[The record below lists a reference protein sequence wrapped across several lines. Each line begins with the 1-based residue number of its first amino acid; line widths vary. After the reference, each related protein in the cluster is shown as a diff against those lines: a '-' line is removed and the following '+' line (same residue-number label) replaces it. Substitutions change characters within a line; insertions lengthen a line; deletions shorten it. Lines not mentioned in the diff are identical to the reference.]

1 MNAIGW
7 LLTKVIEL
15 ITGKDRGQK
24 SSGMPRVR
32 EVGAHEER
40 AADKSRNF
48 DADYRAA
55 TNMLKTRMG
64 NSFPDNYHARPSA
77 GTNSTRDFGDER
89 AEAIDI
95 ASAAIAAALR
105 RGATV
110 KQAAEAGAA
119 SVGI

>member
-1 MNAIGW
+1 MNAISW
-7 LLTKVIEL
+7 LLSKVIQL
-15 ITGKDRGQK
+15 ITGKSPGQK
-24 SSGMPRVR
+24 SSAVPRVR
-32 EVGAHEER
+32 EV
-40 AADKSRNF
+40 AAREDRTADRSRNF

-55 TNMLKTRMG
+55 TNLLKIRMG

-89 AEAIDI
+89 AEAIDT
-95 ASAAIAAALR
+95 ASAAIADALR
-105 RGATV
+105 KGATV

>member
-1 MNAIGW
+1 MNAIIW
-7 LLTKVIEL
+7 LISRIIQFFFGKGQRGEDPSAPRAREL
-15 ITGKDRGQK
+15 GADEDR
-24 SSGMPRVR
+24 SV
-32 EVGAHEER
+32 
-40 AADKSRNF
+40 DKNRNF

-55 TNMLKTRMG
+55 TNMLRVRMG
-64 NSFPDNYHARPSA
+64 NSFPDNYHARPST

-89 AEAIDI
+89 AEAIDT

-105 RGATV
+105 KGATV

>member
-1 MNAIGW
+1 MNTIVW
-7 LLTKVIEL
+7 LISR
-15 ITGKDRGQK
+15 IIQFFFGKGQRREG
-24 SSGMPRVR
+24 SAMPRVR
-32 EVGAHEER
+32 EAGAHEDR
-40 AADKSRNF
+40 SADKSRNF

-55 TNMLKTRMG
+55 TIMLKTRMG
-64 NSFPDNYHARPSA
+64 NSYPDNYHARPSA

-89 AEAIDI
+89 AEAIDT

-105 RGATV
+105 KGATV

>member
-7 LLTKVIEL
+7 LISR
-15 ITGKDRGQK
+15 IIQFFIGKGSQRK
-24 SSGMPRVR
+24 NSGMPRVR
-32 EVGAHEER
+32 EVGAGEDTP
-40 AADKSRNF
+40 ANKSRNF

-55 TNMLKTRMG
+55 VMILKDRMG
-64 NSFPDNYHARPSA
+64 NSFPDNYHARLNV

-89 AEAIDI
+89 AEAIDT

-105 RGATV
+105 KGATV

>member
-7 LLTKVIEL
+7 LLTKLIEL
-15 ITGKDRGQK
+15 VTGKDRGK

-32 EVGAHEER
+32 EVGEGENR
-40 AADKSRNF
+40 SADRSRNF
-48 DADYRAA
+48 DTDYRAA
-55 TNMLKTRMG
+55 VTILKNRMG
-64 NSFPDNYHARPSA
+64 NSFPDNYHARLSG

-89 AEAIDI
+89 AEAIDT

-105 RGATV
+105 KGATV

>member
-7 LLTKVIEL
+7 LLTKLIEL

-32 EVGAHEER
+32 EVGAHEDR

-64 NSFPDNYHARPSA
+64 NSFPDNYHARPSPGA
-77 GTNSTRDFGDER
+77 NSMRDFGDER
-89 AEAIDI
+89 AEAIDT

-105 RGATV
+105 KGATV